1 MPLSEFTQRLV
12 EKKLAKYCSG
22 RIPEHSRHQVK
33 LTYKI
38 RGNSVTLIEE
48 RPYFKDPST
57 WTQSPIA
64 PFRFNDQTKKRS
76 LYCRDRNGKWHF
88 FRIFKPSADFEDLLK
103 DVDRDRTGIFWG

>member
-1 MPLSEFTQRLV
+1 MPLSEFRQRLV

-22 RIPEHSRHQVK
+22 RIPEPSRHQVK

-57 WTQSPIA
+57 WSQSPIA
-64 PFRFNDQTKKRS
+64 QGLQIKICNPIIVF
-76 LYCRDRNGKWHF
+76 GG
-88 FRIFKPSADFEDLLK
+88 P
-103 DVDRDRTGIFWG
+103 

>member
-48 RPYFKDPST
+48 RPYFRDPST
-57 WTQSPIA
+57 WTQSPVA
-64 PFRFNDQTKKRS
+64 QFRFDGQTKKWS
-76 LYCRDRNGKWHF
+76 LYCSDRNGKWHLYG
-88 FRIFKPSADFEDLLK
+88 RMKPSSDFDDLLRE
-103 DVDRDRTGIFWG
+103 VDRDTTGIFWG